1 MTSFRVNP
9 SWPDDAAPTPQS
21 RIYTSFP
28 FALQVGWSMPTDDVV
43 WAGIVLTG
51 IVILVSYYVV
61 VWARGVRKQLQ
72 RLNEASDIMHSRW
85 LELENDVGALMR
97 QMAVKVT
104 ANDVERYVAVFSVP
118 VRRTKS
124 RSKMVMKRG

>member
-1 MTSFRVNP
+1 
-9 SWPDDAAPTPQS
+9 
-21 RIYTSFP
+21 
-28 FALQVGWSMPTDDVV
+28 MPTDDVV